1 MAGTVPLLPLEEG
14 QAENSCFLFLSVLP
28 TFKKKS
34 SFLFLQVTSLS
45 ILTLIRGRNASWI
58 IHQGRGYAIQFTL
71 SCARRL
77 QPSWQKMQL
86 SQSLQPVGAL
96 GQLGKEQALPCAE
109 NPFSQHGVGLG
120 LHDGASRQ
128 LPCPISAEVPSETR
142 QWYHWNN
149 FRGSWGIWH
158 SQPLSRCSNSFS
170 TGYTAE
176 SWDGHGTIAHIMW
189 PSHLCAAEHSAPG
202 RTLPFYGQGCP

>member
-120 LHDGASRQ
+120 LHDGANYRAQSVLKFLQRQ
-128 LPCPISAEVPSETR
+128 DSGTTETISEAPGA
-142 QWYHWNN
+142 Y
-149 FRGSWGIWH
+149 GIH
-158 SQPLSRCSNSFS
+158 SRCHAAR
-170 TGYTAE
+170 T
-176 SWDGHGTIAHIMW
+176 
-189 PSHLCAAEHSAPG
+189 PSALVTQPSPEMGMAP
-202 RTLPFYGQGCP
+202 